1 MFVVMGW
8 QQWAASTCQQ
18 IKTRDERA
26 AAHLARRQ
34 AVRLFVTIQVT
45 YENRATP
52 ATVVLRTE
60 GFRFR

>member
-1 MFVVMGW
+1 MFVVMG
-8 QQWAASTCQQ
+8 WAASTCQQ

-34 AVRLFVTIQVT
+34 VVRLFLTIQVAHA
-45 YENRATP
+45 NRATP
-52 ATVVLRTE
+52 ATVVLQTE

>member
-18 IKTRDERA
+18 IKTREERA

-34 AVRLFVTIQVT
+34 VIRLFLTIQVA
-45 YENRATP
+45 YANRATP